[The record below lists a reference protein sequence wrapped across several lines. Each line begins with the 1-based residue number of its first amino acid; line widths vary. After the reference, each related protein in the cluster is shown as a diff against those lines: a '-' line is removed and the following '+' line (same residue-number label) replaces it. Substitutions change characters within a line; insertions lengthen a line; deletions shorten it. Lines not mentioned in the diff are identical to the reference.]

1 MTRSFEL
8 QGHRGARGLF
18 PENTIDG
25 FVAAEALGVDSIEL
39 DIAVTA
45 DGIPVV
51 AHDPL
56 LHHDITRD
64 AGGAWLV
71 VPGPPILHLT
81 LAQLRTYDVGR
92 LRPGSAYAAKYPRQ
106 SPQDGAGIPTLAEV
120 FAATSVTIDAELK
133 TLPDRP
139 ELTIPPADMAELVVA
154 AADAAGARGRLAIRS
169 FDWRGLHHLKHAQP
183 DIPLAWLT
191 SPETTMRAPLWWAG
205 PTPAD
210 FNGSVP
216 AAVAAAAG
224 SPPRAPTWAP
234 AYARLSQAAIADA
247 HARGLRVVPWTV
259 NDPADM
265 ARLIGW
271 GVEGLCTDVPDH
283 ARAVMREAGL

>member
-1 MTRSFEL
+1 MHPPHVEL

-25 FVAAEALGVDSIEL
+25 FIASEALGVDSIEL

-56 LHHDITRD
+56 LHPDITRD
-64 AGGAWLV
+64 ASGDWLV
-71 VPGPPILHLT
+71 VPGPPINRLT

-92 LRPGSAYAAKYPRQ
+92 LRPGSAYAVKYPRQ
-106 SPQDGAGIPTLAEV
+106 IPHDGARIPTLAEV
-120 FAATSVTIDAELK
+120 FAATRGTIDAELK

-139 ELTIPPADMAELVVA
+139 ELTVPPAEMAELVVA
-154 AADAAGARGRLAIRS
+154 AADAAGARGRLTVRS
-169 FDWRGLHHLKHAQP
+169 FDWRGLYHLKRAHP
-183 DIPLAWLT
+183 DIPLVWLT
-191 SPETTMRAPLWWAG
+191 SPETTLRAALWWDG
-205 PTPAD
+205 PTPAA

-216 AAVAAAAG
+216 AVVAAAAG
-224 SPPRAPTWAP
+224 APATWAP
-234 AYARLSQAAIADA
+234 AHARLSQAGIEDA

-265 ARLIGW
+265 ARLMAW
-271 GVEGLCTDVPDH
+271 GVDGLCTDEPDR
-283 ARAVMREAGL
+283 ARAVMREARL